1 MKNLN
6 LKHTW
11 PKQLPTSSGKYATN
25 ENLTERDLN
34 AIIKQHTREQ
44 KSCNFPAKQIN
55 NT

>member
-1 MKNLN
+1 MRTIKTIKVIPD
-6 LKHTW
+6 LK
-11 PKQLPTSSGKYATN
+11 PTSSGKYATN

-44 KSCNFPAKQIN
+44 KSCKFPAKQIN